1 MRDPLP
7 LIHHIP
13 FPPNKGNKVCSFH
26 LLRHLA
32 EHYQI
37 WLGTF
42 VDYN

>member
-1 MRDPLP
+1 MRDL
-7 LIHHIP
+7 LLLVHRIP
-13 FPPNKGNKVCSFH
+13 FPPNKGNKVRSSH

-37 WLGTF
+37 WLGIF